1 MSSKKKQRT
10 TSAARA
16 TIEASLQIA
25 LEEAKRRIDPQQSIY
40 ANAKLQSEREA
51 VTSWDTPEGQTMTEV
66 ERIDA
71 ISDSRTQGTWGITP
85 TDVAFMDP
93 ATAVIQ

>member
-25 LEEAKRRIDPQQSIY
+25 LELAQQK
-40 ANAKLQSEREA
+40 A
-51 VTSWDTPEGQTMTEV
+51 G
-66 ERIDA
+66 
-71 ISDSRTQGTWGITP
+71 DSRVP
-85 TDVAFMDP
+85 VAVPVTDV
-93 ATAVIQ
+93 TR